1 MCGKGFME
9 KDKVIKSAIKYEGK
23 FSNFQKSDHANL
35 NDDQI
40 L

>member
-1 MCGKGFME
+1 MYGKGFME
-9 KDKVIKSAIKYEGK
+9 KDKVIKNPIKYEGK
-23 FSNFQKSDHANL
+23 FSNFQKSDQANF